1 MSSSKPL
8 PQSKPVLDRRVV
20 IKGAVATGI
29 AGLAS
34 PAALAQQN
42 PIKIG
47 FGMSLTGGLA
57 GGGKQ
62 SLLAFEIWRDEI
74 NGKGGLL
81 GRPVQLV
88 YYDDQSNPANVPGL
102 YAKMIDVDKVD
113 LVVSPYATNQ
123 ITPAMPIV
131 MQKNMVYMGL
141 FGTDVNSKFNY
152 DRYFATIPNGP
163 DGKRAPTLGFLEV
176 AAAMQPK
183 PQSIALVAA
192 DAEYAQTVIAGARET
207 VARLGFKTVYDR
219 SYPPSTVD
227 YTPIVRAV
235 AATNPDVICIAS
247 YPPDSVGMIRA
258 ASEIGV
264 KPRMFGG
271 AMIGLGFTPIK
282 AQLGPLLNG
291 IVNYD
296 TYVPEP
302 TMKYPGVDEFLRVYQ
317 ERAPAAGVDLH
328 GYYLPPFAYAE
339 MQVLAQAVSA
349 AGGLDQGKLADELR
363 KGTFQTIVGEVK
375 FGPGGEWQK
384 NRTLTIQFQ
393 GVQSGDVSQFKQ
405 PGRQVILHPNDLKS
419 GALIEPYSKA
429 RGV

>member
-1 MSSSKPL
+1 MPRHDL
-8 PQSKPVLDRRVV
+8 NRRTLVQ
-20 IKGAVATGI
+20 GAVA
-29 AGLAS
+29 AGAAALVS
-34 PAALAQQN
+34 PPALAQQN

-57 GGGKQ
+57 GGGRQ

-74 NGKGGLL
+74 NARGGLL

-88 YYDDQSNPANVPGL
+88 YYDDQSSPANVPGL
-102 YAKMIDVDKVD
+102 YAKLIDVDKVD

-123 ITPAMPIV
+123 IAPAMPVV

-141 FGTDVNSKFNY
+141 FGTDVNANFKY

-176 AAAMQPK
+176 AAGMNPK
-183 PQSIALVAA
+183 PQTIALVAA

-207 VARLGFKTVYDR
+207 VARLGLRTAYDR

-227 YTPIVRAV
+227 YAPIVRAV
-235 AATNPDVICIAS
+235 IAANPDIICIAS
-247 YPPDSVGMIRA
+247 YPPDSVGLIRA
-258 ASEIGV
+258 ANEIGI
-264 KPRMFGG
+264 KPRIFGG

-282 AQLGPLLNG
+282 QQLGPLLNG

-302 TMKYPGVDEFLRVYQ
+302 TMKFPGIDEFLKAYQ

-328 GYYLPPFAYAE
+328 GFFLPPFAYSQ
-339 MQVLAQAVSA
+339 MQVLAQAVTA
-349 AGGLDQGKLADELR
+349 AGSIDQARIAAELR
-363 KGTFQTIVGEVK
+363 QGTFNTIVGEIR
-375 FGPGGEWQK
+375 FAPNGEWQK

-393 GVQSGDVSQFKQ
+393 GIQPGDVNQFKQ
-405 PGRQVILHPNDLKS
+405 PGRQVILHPDESKS
-419 GALIEPYSKA
+419 GTLIEPYTKA
-429 RGV
+429 RG

>member
-1 MSSSKPL
+1 MSSSATRL
-8 PQSKPVLDRRVV
+8 NRRVLV
-20 IKGAVATGI
+20 QGAVATG
-29 AGLAS
+29 AAS
-34 PAALAQQN
+34 LLSRGAMAQQN

-62 SLLAFEIWRDEI
+62 SLLAFEIWRDQI
-74 NGKGGLL
+74 NAKGGLL

-88 YYDDQSNPANVPGL
+88 YYDDQSNGANVPGL
-102 YAKMIDVDKVD
+102 YAKLLDIDKID

-131 MQKNMVYMGL
+131 MQKNLVYMGL
-141 FGTDVNSKFNY
+141 FGTDVNAKFNY
-152 DRYFATIPNGP
+152 DRYFSTVPNGP

-176 AAAMQPK
+176 AAAMNPK
-183 PQSIALVAA
+183 PQTVALVAA

-207 VARLGFKTVYDR
+207 ASKLGFKVSYDR

-258 ASEIGV
+258 ANEVGV

-271 AMIGLGFTPIK
+271 AMIGLGFAPIK
-282 AQLGPLLNG
+282 AQLGALLNG

-302 TMKYPGVDEFLRVYQ
+302 TMKFPGVDEFLMTYQ
-317 ERAPAAGVDLH
+317 EKAPGAGVDVH
-328 GYYLPPFAYAE
+328 GFFLPPFAYAQ
-339 MQVLAQAVSA
+339 MQVLAQAVTA
-349 AGGLDQGKLADELR
+349 AGSLDHNRIAEELR
-363 KGTFQTIVGEVK
+363 KGTFNTIVGEVK
-375 FGPGGEWQK
+375 FGRDGEWQK

-393 GVQSGDVSQFKQ
+393 GIQGNDVNQFKQ
-405 PGRQVILHPNDLKS
+405 AGKQVILHPNELKS
-419 GALIEPYSKA
+419 GTLIEPYTKA
-429 RGV
+429 RGVG

>member
-1 MSSSKPL
+1 MSSSPKL
-8 PQSKPVLDRRVV
+8 NRRVV
-20 IKGAVATGI
+20 IKGAAAAGAAT
-29 AGLAS
+29 LLS
-34 PAALAQQN
+34 PAALAQQA

-74 NGKGGLL
+74 NAKGGLL
-81 GRPVQLV
+81 GRPVQLIH
-88 YYDDQSNPANVPGL
+88 YDDQSNPANVPGL
-102 YAKMIDVDKVD
+102 YAKLIDIDKVD
-113 LVVSPYATNQ
+113 LVVSAYATNQ

-131 MQKNMVYMGL
+131 MQKNLVYMGL
-141 FGTDVNSKFNY
+141 FGTDVNAKFNY
-152 DRYFATIPNGP
+152 DRYFSTVPNGP

-176 AAAMQPK
+176 AAGLSPK
-183 PQSIALVAA
+183 PQTIALIAA

-207 VARLGFKTVYDR
+207 VATVGFKTIYDR

-227 YTPIVRAV
+227 YAPIVRAV

-247 YPPDSVGMIRA
+247 YPPDSVGLIRA
-258 ASEIGV
+258 ANEIGV

-291 IVNYD
+291 IVNYE

-302 TMKYPGVDEFLRVYQ
+302 TMKFPGVDAFLKTYQ
-317 ERAPAAGVDLH
+317 EKAPAAGVDLH
-328 GYYLPPFAYAE
+328 GFFLPPFAYAQ

-349 AGGLDQGKLADELR
+349 AGSLDHAKLAAELR
-363 KGTFQTIVGEVK
+363 KGTFDTIVGEVK

-393 GVQSGDVSQFKQ
+393 GVQAGDVNQFKQ
-405 PGRQVILHPNDLKS
+405 PGKAVILHPNELKS
-419 GALIEPYSKA
+419 GNLIEPYVKA
-429 RGV
+429 RGAAG

>member
-1 MSSSKPL
+1 MPR
-8 PQSKPVLDRRVV
+8 LDLNRRTLVQ
-20 IKGAVATGI
+20 GAVATGAAALI
-29 AGLAS
+29 SS
-34 PAALAQQN
+34 PALAQQN

-57 GGGKQ
+57 GGGRQ

-74 NGKGGLL
+74 NAKVGLL

-102 YAKMIDVDKVD
+102 YAKLIDVDKVD

-141 FGTDVNSKFNY
+141 FGTDVNANFKY

-176 AAAMQPK
+176 AAGMNPK
-183 PQSIALVAA
+183 PQTIAVIAA

-207 VARLGFKTVYDR
+207 VARLGFRTVYDR

-227 YTPIVRAV
+227 YAPIVRAV
-235 AATNPDVICIAS
+235 TAANPDIICIAS
-247 YPPDSVGMIRA
+247 YPPDSVGLIRA
-258 ASEIGV
+258 ANEIGI
-264 KPRMFGG
+264 KPRIFGG

-282 AQLGPLLNG
+282 MQLGPLLNG
-291 IVNYD
+291 IVNYE

-302 TMKYPGVDEFLRVYQ
+302 TMKFPGVGEFLKAYQ
-317 ERAPAAGVDLH
+317 EKAPAAGVDLH
-328 GYYLPPFAYAE
+328 GFFLPPFAYSQ
-339 MQVLAQAVSA
+339 MQVLAQAVTA
-349 AGGLDQGKLADELR
+349 AGSIDQAKIAAELR
-363 KGTFQTIVGEVK
+363 KGNFDTIVGEIK
-375 FGPGGEWQK
+375 FGPNGEWQK

-393 GVQSGDVSQFKQ
+393 GIQPGDVNQFKQ
-405 PGRQVILHPNDLKS
+405 PGRQVILHPDESKS
-419 GALIEPYSKA
+419 GTLIEPYTKA
-429 RGV
+429 RG

>member
-123 ITPAMPIV
+123 ITPAMPIM
-131 MQKNMVYMGL
+131 MQKNLVYMGL
-141 FGTDVNSKFNY
+141 FGTHENATFNE
-152 DRYFATIPNGP
+152 DR
-163 DGKRAPTLGFLEV
+163 
-176 AAAMQPK
+176 
-183 PQSIALVAA
+183 SH
-192 DAEYAQTVIAGARET
+192 ET
-207 VARLGFKTVYDR
+207 VPNVTAR
-219 SYPPSTVD
+219 
-227 YTPIVRAV
+227 
-235 AATNPDVICIAS
+235 
-247 YPPDSVGMIRA
+247 
-258 ASEIGV
+258 
-264 KPRMFGG
+264 
-271 AMIGLGFTPIK
+271 
-282 AQLGPLLNG
+282 
-291 IVNYD
+291 
-296 TYVPEP
+296 
-302 TMKYPGVDEFLRVYQ
+302 
-317 ERAPAAGVDLH
+317 
-328 GYYLPPFAYAE
+328 
-339 MQVLAQAVSA
+339 
-349 AGGLDQGKLADELR
+349 
-363 KGTFQTIVGEVK
+363 
-375 FGPGGEWQK
+375 
-384 NRTLTIQFQ
+384 
-393 GVQSGDVSQFKQ
+393 
-405 PGRQVILHPNDLKS
+405 
-419 GALIEPYSKA
+419 
-429 RGV
+429 

>member
-1 MSSSKPL
+1 MPR
-8 PQSKPVLDRRVV
+8 LDLNRRTLVQ
-20 IKGAVATGI
+20 GAVATG
-29 AGLAS
+29 AS
-34 PAALAQQN
+34 ALLSRTASAQQN

-47 FGMSLTGGLA
+47 FAMSLTGGLA

-74 NGKGGLL
+74 NAKGGLL

-88 YYDDQSNPANVPGL
+88 YFDDQSNPANVPGL
-102 YAKMIDVDKVD
+102 YTKLIDVDKVD

-131 MQKNMVYMGL
+131 MAKNMVYMSL

-176 AAAMQPK
+176 AAGMNPK
-183 PQSIALVAA
+183 PQTIALIAA

-207 VARLGFKTVYDR
+207 VAKLGFRTVYDR
-219 SYPPSTVD
+219 SYPPNTVD

-235 AATNPDVICIAS
+235 NATNPEIICIAS
-247 YPPDSVGMIRA
+247 YPPDSVGLIRA
-258 ASEIGV
+258 SNEVGV
-264 KPRMFGG
+264 KPRIFGG
-271 AMIGLGFTPIK
+271 AMIGLAFAPIK

-302 TMKYPGVDEFLRVYQ
+302 TMKFAGVDAFLKTYQ
-317 ERAPAAGVDLH
+317 EKAPAAGVDVH
-328 GYYLPPFAYAE
+328 GFFLPPFAYAE
-339 MQVLAQAVSA
+339 MQVLAQAVTA
-349 AGGLDQGKLADELR
+349 AGAIDQAKIADALR
-363 KGTFQTIVGEVK
+363 KGTFNTIVGEVK
-375 FGPGGEWQK
+375 YGPGGEWQK

-393 GVQSGDVSQFKQ
+393 GIQPGNVDQFKQ
-405 PGRQVILHPNDLKS
+405 PGKQVILHPNDLKS
-419 GALIEPYSKA
+419 GNLVEPYATA
-429 RGV
+429 RG

>member
-1 MSSSKPL
+1 
-8 PQSKPVLDRRVV
+8 
-20 IKGAVATGI
+20 
-29 AGLAS
+29 
-34 PAALAQQN
+34 
-42 PIKIG
+42 
-47 FGMSLTGGLA
+47 MSLTGGLA
-57 GGGKQ
+57 AGGKQ

-74 NGKGGLL
+74 NAKGGLL

-88 YYDDQSNPANVPGL
+88 YFDDQSNSGNVPGI
-102 YAKMIDVDKVD
+102 YAKLIGVDKVD

-123 ITPAMPIV
+123 ITPAMPVV

-141 FGTDVNSKFNY
+141 FGTDVNANFKY

-176 AAAMQPK
+176 AASLSPK
-183 PQSIALVAA
+183 PQTIALIAA

-227 YTPIVRAV
+227 YSPIMRAV
-235 AATNPDVICIAS
+235 NTANPDVICIAS
-247 YPPDSVGMIRA
+247 YPPDSVGLIRA
-258 ASEIGV
+258 SSEIGI

-282 AQLGPLLNG
+282 AQLGLLLNG

-302 TMKYPGVDEFLRVYQ
+302 TMKFPGVDEFLKTYQ
-317 ERAPAAGVDLH
+317 EKAPAAGVDLH
-328 GYYLPPFAYAE
+328 GFFLPPFAYAQ
-339 MQVLAQAVSA
+339 MQVLAQAVTT
-349 AGGLDQGKLADELR
+349 AGSIDQTKIADALR
-363 KGTFQTIVGEVK
+363 KGTFNTIVGEIK
-375 FGPGGEWQK
+375 YGPGGEWQK

-393 GVQSGDVSQFKQ
+393 GIQTGNIDQFKQ
-405 PGRQVILHPNDLKS
+405 AGKQVILHPNESKS
-419 GALIEPYSKA
+419 GNVIEPYTKA
-429 RGV
+429 RG